1 MASQALQGIKMAEEQ
16 ENLLPPTWQTSSPAP
31 QLEAGFPDVV
41 YPSSILESERVLL
54 CRGSAEGS
62 EDRVLRRG
70 PSERQPHQASR
81 GKSSR
86 LPGFKACGILSLH
99 FCSHSY
105 LLPPTIII
113 MPRFPKRP
121 RLTLEKDFQNPFDI
135 QDLMTAQAPTAE
147 EENDTS
153 STSSSSLNLSY
164 PSSSPPS
171 PSSSSS
177 SASSSSS
184 LILGTPEEE
193 ELVSSPKTSPNTS
206 PNTQSSYSSP
216 TSWNKLDEEFS
227 SQEESLST
235 FQSSTYIESSPRDPL
250 EEKVT
255 DLVHILILKYRL
267 KEPITKVEMLGVVT
281 KEYKNQFP
289 EIFKKATKCLEVIFG
304 IDVKET
310 DTASH
315 LYALVNS
322 LDLTYDEILTN
333 DQSMPKN
340 GFLIIILGVIFIEG
354 NCASEE
360 NIWEFLNMM
369 GVYDGKEHFIYGE
382 PRKFITRDLV
392 QENYLEYRQVP
403 NSDPPCYEF
412 LWGPRAKA
420 ETTKMKVLE
429 FLAKVKGSDPVS
441 FSSWYE
447 EALREE
453 EERAQTRIG
462 PVDDS
467 TALFIAQHW
476 SAASPAPSEE

>member
-1 MASQALQGIKMAEEQ
+1 
-16 ENLLPPTWQTSSPAP
+16 
-31 QLEAGFPDVV
+31 
-41 YPSSILESERVLL
+41 
-54 CRGSAEGS
+54 
-62 EDRVLRRG
+62 
-70 PSERQPHQASR
+70 
-81 GKSSR
+81 
-86 LPGFKACGILSLH
+86 
-99 FCSHSY
+99 
-105 LLPPTIII
+105 

-121 RLTLEKDFQNPFDI
+121 RLTLEQDFQNPFDI
-135 QDLMTAQAPTAE
+135 QDLMIAQAPTAE

-164 PSSSPPS
+164 PSSS
-171 PSSSSS
+171 SS

-184 LILGTPEEE
+184 LILDTPEEE
-193 ELVSSPKTSPNTS
+193 EPVDAMCNSPQSSPQSTPPSTPQSSPKTSPNTS
-206 PNTQSSYSSP
+206 PNTQSSYSSS

-227 SQEESLST
+227 SQEESSST
-235 FQSSTYIESSPRDPL
+235 FQSSTDTESSPRDPL

-267 KEPITKVEMLGVVT
+267 KEPITKVEMLRVVT

-289 EIFKKATKCLEVIFG
+289 VIFKKAIKYLEVIFG

-420 ETTKMKVLE
+420 ETIKMKVLE

-453 EERAQTRIG
+453 EERAQARIG

>member
-1 MASQALQGIKMAEEQ
+1 
-16 ENLLPPTWQTSSPAP
+16 
-31 QLEAGFPDVV
+31 
-41 YPSSILESERVLL
+41 
-54 CRGSAEGS
+54 
-62 EDRVLRRG
+62 
-70 PSERQPHQASR
+70 
-81 GKSSR
+81 
-86 LPGFKACGILSLH
+86 
-99 FCSHSY
+99 
-105 LLPPTIII
+105 

-121 RLTLEKDFQNPFDI
+121 RLTLEQDFQNPFDI
-135 QDLMTAQAPTAE
+135 QDLIIAQAPTAE
-147 EENDTS
+147 KEGDTS
-153 STSSSSLNLSY
+153 SSSSSSLNLSY

-184 LILGTPEEE
+184 LILDTPEEE
-193 ELVSSPKTSPNTS
+193 EPVAAMCNSPQSSPKTTPPSTPQSSPRTS
-206 PNTQSSYSSP
+206 PNTQSSHSSL

-227 SQEESLST
+227 SQEESSST
-235 FQSSTYIESSPRDPL
+235 FQSSTDTEFLPRDPL

-267 KEPITKVEMLGVVT
+267 KEPITKVEMLRVVT
-281 KEYKNQFP
+281 KEYKHQFP
-289 EIFKKATKCLEVIFG
+289 VIFKKATKCLEVIFG

-322 LDLTYDEILTN
+322 LNLTYDEILTN

-392 QENYLEYRQVP
+392 QENYLEYRRVP
-403 NSDPPCYEF
+403 NSDPPYYEF

-429 FLAKVKGSDPVS
+429 FLAKVKGSDPIS

-453 EERAQTRIG
+453 EERTQDRIG

>member
-1 MASQALQGIKMAEEQ
+1 
-16 ENLLPPTWQTSSPAP
+16 
-31 QLEAGFPDVV
+31 
-41 YPSSILESERVLL
+41 
-54 CRGSAEGS
+54 
-62 EDRVLRRG
+62 
-70 PSERQPHQASR
+70 
-81 GKSSR
+81 
-86 LPGFKACGILSLH
+86 
-99 FCSHSY
+99 
-105 LLPPTIII
+105 
-113 MPRFPKRP
+113 MPRFPKCP
-121 RLTLEKDFQNPFDI
+121 RLTLEQDFQNPFDI
-135 QDLMTAQAPTAE
+135 QDLMIAQAPTAE
-147 EENDTS
+147 EEDDTS

-171 PSSSSS
+171 PFSSS

-184 LILGTPEEE
+184 LILDTPED
-193 ELVSSPKTSPNTS
+193 SPQTSPNTS

-216 TSWNKLDEEFS
+216 TSWNKLDEDFS
-227 SQEESLST
+227 SQEESSST
-235 FQSSTYIESSPRDPL
+235 FQSSTDTESSPRDPL

-255 DLVHILILKYRL
+255 DLVHILILKYQL
-267 KEPITKVEMLGVVT
+267 KEPITKVEMLRVVT
-281 KEYKNQFP
+281 KEYKHQFP
-289 EIFKKATKCLEVIFG
+289 VIFK
-304 IDVKET
+304 KET

-369 GVYDGKEHFIYGE
+369 GVYDGKEHFIYG
-382 PRKFITRDLV
+382 KFIARDLV
-392 QENYLEYRQVP
+392 QENYLEYRRVP
-403 NSDPPCYEF
+403 NSDSPPYYEF

-453 EERAQTRIG
+453 EERAQARIG

-476 SAASPAPSEE
+476 SAAFPAPGEE

>member
-1 MASQALQGIKMAEEQ
+1 
-16 ENLLPPTWQTSSPAP
+16 
-31 QLEAGFPDVV
+31 
-41 YPSSILESERVLL
+41 
-54 CRGSAEGS
+54 
-62 EDRVLRRG
+62 
-70 PSERQPHQASR
+70 
-81 GKSSR
+81 
-86 LPGFKACGILSLH
+86 
-99 FCSHSY
+99 
-105 LLPPTIII
+105 

-121 RLTLEKDFQNPFDI
+121 RLTLEQDFQNPFDI
-135 QDLMTAQAPTAE
+135 QDLMIAQAFTAE
-147 EENDTS
+147 EEDDTS

-177 SASSSSS
+177 SVSSSSS
-184 LILGTPEEE
+184 LILDTPEEE
-193 ELVSSPKTSPNTS
+193 EPTSPNTS
-206 PNTQSSYSSP
+206 PNTQISYSSP

-227 SQEESLST
+227 SQEESSRT
-235 FQSSTYIESSPRDPL
+235 FQSSMDTESSPRDPL

-267 KEPITKVEMLGVVT
+267 KEPITKVEMLRVVT
-281 KEYKNQFP
+281 KEYKHQFP
-289 EIFKKATKCLEVIFG
+289 VIFKKATKCLEVIFG

-333 DQSMPKN
+333 GQSMPKN

-392 QENYLEYRQVP
+392 QENYLEYRRVP
-403 NSDPPCYEF
+403 NSDPPYYEF

-453 EERAQTRIG
+453 EERAQARIG

-467 TALFIAQHW
+467 SALFIAQNW
-476 SAASPAPSEE
+476 SAESPAPSEE